1 MAHSTISI
9 FFFFSLC
16 FFSFYLNAQTT
27 PSKQLQAFIFPIKKD
42 GKTNQYYTNIQ
53 FGSNSTKLNV
63 VIDLGGNFLW
73 FNSVDYFNA
82 ASSYRPILCGS
93 RKCQIADTDGCIL
106 CISDLPVPGCT
117 NNTCSD
123 FALNPFTG
131 TLGFSGLGEDALHV
145 RSARGAHVQYTVDD
159 FPFQYSDPVLRTG
172 LVGLAAG
179 AVGIGRTGI
188 SLQAQLASAF
198 KIREKFALCVPPA
211 GGDGNLIVGETAY
224 SIPFEE
230 ISKSSLFTTPLVK
243 NPVSISGNEVIGNL
257 THEYF
262 INVKSIKVGSKT
274 VLSLNKTLLS
284 INKKDGSGGTSIR
297 TVRPY
302 TTLHKSIYKA
312 LIKAFVRAAAS
323 KNIKRVKSVAPLG
336 ACFVL
341 KTVTSSKTGPQVPT
355 IDLVMNKKKG
365 VFWRFY
371 GSNSMVRVSKDV
383 TCLAFVEGGIN
394 VSGPTTSIEVG
405 GYQME
410 NHLLE
415 FDVASSKLGFSSS
428 LLLHNTTCSKFGSS

>member
-27 PSKQLQAFIFPIKKD
+27 PSKAFIFPIKKD

-93 RKCQIADTDGCIL
+93 RKCQIADTDG
-106 CISDLPVPGCT
+106 
-117 NNTCSD
+117 
-123 FALNPFTG
+123 
-131 TLGFSGLGEDALHV
+131 LHLMHFGSS
-145 RSARGAHVQYTVDD
+145 RAWMHKQH
-159 FPFQYSDPVLRTG
+159 VLRLRAQSLHRHFG
-172 LVGLAAG
+172 FQRPRRGRPAR
-179 AVGIGRTGI
+179 AVRTWGPR
-188 SLQAQLASAF
+188 A
-198 KIREKFALCVPPA
+198 VHA

-230 ISKSSLFTTPLVK
+230 ISKSSLFTTPLV
-243 NPVSISGNEVIGNL
+243 IGNL

-274 VLSLNKTLLS
+274 LSLNKTLLS

-302 TTLHKSIYKA
+302 TTLHISIYKA

-323 KNIKRVKSVAPLG
+323 KNIKRVKSVAPFG
-336 ACFVL
+336 ACFDS

-428 LLLHNTTCSKFGSS
+428 LLLHNTTFFNLFMVTYLCLSTVWLFGLEMLE